1 MSAIG
6 TFLSLL
12 HPGTPV
18 NALVSRTAVPAVSE
32 AGRPAWSH
40 QQSTPKSQ
48 ATLRIAASLVFLA
61 LQPSVTAGPVW
72 EKPSL
77 SLGSLDLDGGLRQR
91 FQLGAL
97 SGGSPEF
104 SFPIYL
110 EHALVAEEAV
120 SEYRIPQLETYVVPE
135 GREEILWLEP
145 GGIRHLFKTSE
156 ILDKAPDKQKEP
168 WLAIKAGLGNY
179 EFRSDDGWT
188 YRYEAG
194 SIASLTAPTGRVLM
208 FRTEGLGIRS
218 IYQVADDKEVTLLEA
233 KENDLGQPVS
243 LRIGPDTHVLGYDED
258 TDRLTSWKSPQMG
271 TRSVAFSYS
280 PTGLIGTVTLPG
292 DSKLTYTWGGR
303 DGAWQKDSG
312 FTLPGRDNTAYL
324 TADNDFKFQYGITK
338 QGINLMRTDALGIR
352 EGFAYNPKT
361 QQLISKNRDGGE
373 TTQFFGV
380 RGVSENRL
388 ESARDARGRETVRL
402 TYDEKSRVKTRTV
415 PGQAEIRFEYDS
427 LDRIT
432 KVFRLKDLQ
441 TVYEYEGDSE
451 KPVKITNAL
460 GDSIAITYMPDGQV
474 KRYKNLEG
482 AVYSYDYDSLGQ
494 LTEEHHPMGYSRT
507 IRRDGFGRITHIKQ
521 IDGREI
527 RYRYTGENRLAA
539 VSQNGSDWQYEYD
552 PDGQLTRLLRDGKT
566 WQKTER
572 EKIAATGEEIIRETD
587 SNGDETVHQ
596 FDQAGNLVK
605 QTDALGQ
612 TTRYKHDKLG
622 QLKGWEDARG
632 ASVEFDRDP
641 LGRVA
646 GVDTGENA
654 KLEMAFD
661 LTGRIRSK
669 NNGEQ
674 NILYK
679 YDKAG
684 RLVLIDYGKGQTIDY
699 AYDAY
704 GRVLTALTGQ
714 GVKTTY
720 TWDALDRKTSELN
733 DIPGAGYTL
742 LKWTYTP
749 SGLKKSVA
757 TWRGGSP
764 APSKSSSAESTTPS
778 SLITDQS
785 AVASAKEDHSA
796 LVTLLQDTG
805 YQYDLLNRY
814 TLITV
819 NEEPKIHYDYDP
831 KTLCLERKRYTNGW
845 IVAYEHFQDGRP
857 KSIVA
862 TDDKGKTIT
871 DCHYIWAKNGKLDQ
885 RILNG
890 IHHQYRYDSL
900 GRLTDVIKTQLANM
914 EKGFATPSQNP
925 RK

>member
-6 TFLSLL
+6 TSPSFLATRQT
-12 HPGTPV
+12 GNPV
-18 NALVSRTAVPAVSE
+18 NASANFRRYCYLLPVA
-32 AGRPAWSH
+32 
-40 QQSTPKSQ
+40 
-48 ATLRIAASLVFLA
+48 LLFLA
-61 LQPSVTAGPVW
+61 VRPSAHAGPVW

-91 FQLGAL
+91 FQLGSL

-104 SFPIYL
+104 SFPIFL
-110 EHALVAEEAV
+110 EHAFVADEAV

-145 GGIRHLFKTSE
+145 GGIRHLFKTKD
-156 ILDKAPDKQKEP
+156 ILATAPEKQKEP
-168 WLAIKAGLGNY
+168 WVAIKAEAGNH
-179 EFRSDDGWT
+179 EFRSHDGWT
-188 YRYEAG
+188 YRYESG
-194 SIASLTAPTGRVLM
+194 SIVSLKAPTGRALM

-218 IYQVADDKEVTLLEA
+218 IYQVADGKEVTLLES

-243 LRIGPDTHVLGYDED
+243 LRIGPTTHVLGYDPD
-258 TDRLTSWKSPQMG
+258 TDQLISWKSPQMG
-271 TRSVAFSYS
+271 TRSVSFAY
-280 PTGLIGTVTLPG
+280 TTGGLIDTVTLPG
-292 DSKLTYTWGGR
+292 ENKLTYAWGR
-303 DGAWQKDSG
+303 SDGAWQKDSG
-312 FTLPGRDNTAYL
+312 FTLPDRDNAAYL
-324 TADNDFKFQYGITK
+324 SADNDFKFQYGVSK
-338 QGINLMRTDALGIR
+338 QGINLMRFDALGIR

-361 QQLISKNRDGGE
+361 QQFVSRNRDGGE
-373 TTQFFGV
+373 TTRFFGV
-380 RGVSENRL
+380 RGVSESRL

-402 TYDEKSRVKTRTV
+402 TYDEKGRVNTRTI

-441 TVYEYEGDSE
+441 TAYEYEGDSE

-460 GDSIAITYMPDGQV
+460 GDSIEIAYMPDGQV

-482 AVYSYDYDSLGQ
+482 AVYTYDYDALGQ
-494 LTEEHHPMGYSRT
+494 LTEEHHPMGYSKT
-507 IRRDGFGRITHIKQ
+507 IKRDGFGRITHIKE
-521 IDGREI
+521 IDGRET

-539 VSQNGSDWQYEYD
+539 VTQYGSDWQYEYD

-572 EKIAATGEEIIRETD
+572 EKIAATGEETIRQTN
-587 SNGDETVHQ
+587 SKGDETVHQ
-596 FDQAGNLVK
+596 FDKEGNLVK

-612 TTRYKHDKLG
+612 TTTYKHDPLG
-622 QLKGWEDARG
+622 QLKGWEDVRG

-654 KLEMAFD
+654 KLEMAYD

-674 NILYK
+674 NIRYD

-684 RLVLIDYGKGQTIDY
+684 RLVLIDYGKGQTIEY
-699 AYDAY
+699 AYDNY

-720 TWDALDRKTSELN
+720 TWDALDRKTSERN
-733 DIPGAGYTL
+733 DIPRVGCTL

-749 SGLKKSVA
+749 GGLKKSVA
-757 TWRGGSP
+757 VFKGGTP
-764 APSKSSSAESTTPS
+764 DTSSTAS
-778 SLITDQS
+778 SLITDP
-785 AVASAKEDHSA
+785 SA
-796 LVTLLQDTG
+796 LATHLQTTT
-805 YQYDLLNRY
+805 YTYDLLNRY
-814 TLITV
+814 SLISV
-819 NEEPKIHYDYDP
+819 NGDPKIHYDYDP
-831 KTLCLERKRYTNGW
+831 KTLRPLRKRYTNGW
-845 IVAYEHFQDGRP
+845 IVAYEQFQEGQP

-862 TDDKGKTIT
+862 TDDKGKIIT

-890 IHHQYRYDSL
+890 IHHQYRYDAL
-900 GRLTDVIKTQLANM
+900 GRLTDVIKTEVAKNQK
-914 EKGFATPSQNP
+914 E
-925 RK
+925 